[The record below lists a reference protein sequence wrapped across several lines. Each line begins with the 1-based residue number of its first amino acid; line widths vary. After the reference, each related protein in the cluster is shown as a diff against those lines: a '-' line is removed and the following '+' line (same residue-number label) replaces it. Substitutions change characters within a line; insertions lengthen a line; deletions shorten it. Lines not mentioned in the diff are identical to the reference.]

1 MTIPS
6 YDNKAAHV
14 VKTSI
19 QQYDV
24 AMMITCFDLK
34 VHYSPLM
41 HAIELKEENVALVE
55 LLLDAGA
62 VVNQETQV
70 NQCLSVCLPVCLS
83 VYALIITSHMHT
95 QNGWCPLTLACNK
108 GYLSTVR
115 LLVQRG
121 ANVDVWGEVGT

>member
-1 MTIPS
+1 MTILS
-6 YDNKAAHV
+6 YENKAAHV
-14 VKTSI
+14 VTT
-19 QQYDV
+19 QYV

-70 NQCLSVCLPVCLS
+70 NQCLSVCVCLSVCLS
-83 VYALIITSHMHT
+83 VYAFLLIITSHIRTHRMA
-95 QNGWCPLTLACNK
+95 G
-108 GYLSTVR
+108 VR
-115 LLVQRG
+115 
-121 ANVDVWGEVGT
+121 